1 MKFNNFISFIYEMR
15 EMPKIIILA
24 RRVEHVG
31 ISPID
36 FFSLGHLF
44 LGYITFL
51 GFYGTFSLFFGIP
64 LNFFY
69 LLGNIFVAIIW
80 ESVENFLLYEIKFKF
95 AHRRDSL
102 INSLMDIFFFFFG
115 GIFAM
120 LIVLLELSL
129 FFLGTLLFLLGSLTL
144 LDLYALKI
152 LKPVIAKHKEQ
163 KRILG

>member
-1 MKFNNFISFIYEMR
+1 MY
-15 EMPKIIILA
+15 KIIIIA
-24 RRVEHVG
+24 KRAEHVG

-44 LGYITFL
+44 MGYITFL

-80 ESVENFLLYEIKFKF
+80 ESVENLILYELKFKF
-95 AHRRDSL
+95 AHRRDSI
-102 INSLMDIFFFFFG
+102 INSLMDIIFFLFG

-120 LIVLLELSL
+120 SIVLLEVSL
-129 FFLGTLLFLLGSLTL
+129 FFLGTMLFLLSSLIL

-152 LKPVIAKHKEQ
+152 LKPEIAKQ
-163 KRILG
+163 KGKKQTIV

>member
-1 MKFNNFISFIYEMR
+1 LS
-15 EMPKIIILA
+15 KIIILA
-24 RRVEHVG
+24 RRAEHVG

-44 LGYITFL
+44 MGYITFL

-80 ESVENFLLYEIKFKF
+80 ESVENFILYELKFKF
-95 AHRRDSL
+95 AHRRDSI
-102 INSLMDIFFFFFG
+102 INSLMDIFFFFIG
-115 GIFAM
+115 GIMAM

-129 FFLGTLLFLLGSLTL
+129 FFLGTLLFLLSSLIL

-152 LKPVIAKHKEQ
+152 LKPEIAKQKEKKQ
-163 KRILG
+163 TIV